1 MSTHTFLSFRES
13 PAKNIL
19 KYGLLFLIISFFSQ
33 TQAVEKEIVFIHT
46 NDTHSQ
52 IEATPKNASK
62 NADMGGVLR
71 RKAFIDSVR
80 VAEKN
85 AILVDAGDYVQGT
98 PYFNFFKGKAEI
110 DLMNRMGYEVA
121 TLGNHEFDNGVDA
134 LAQML
139 APAKFDIVS
148 ANYDAGNTPLGK
160 LLKPYVIKEIDGI
173 KVGIIGLTVDP
184 KGLIDSKNCKGIIYN
199 DPIKIANEL
208 AAKLKKSGIDLV
220 VVLSHLG
227 LETTPGDKELA
238 AASKDIDIIIGGHSH
253 TLLPEAIKIKN
264 LSGKDILIG
273 QTGKSGLNIGL
284 IKIKLEK

>member
-1 MSTHTFLSFRES
+1 MNTFSLSRKS
-13 PAKNIL
+13 PFKTIF
-19 KYGLLFLIISFFSQ
+19 KYGLLFFAFGLFSQ
-33 TQAVEKEIVFIHT
+33 AQAIDKTIVFIHT

-52 IEATPKNASK
+52 IEAISKNASK

-85 AILVDAGDYVQGT
+85 VILVDAGDYVQGT

-110 DLMNRMGYEVA
+110 DLMNKMGYEIA
-121 TLGNHEFDNGVDA
+121 TLGNHEFDNGVEA

-139 APAKFDIVS
+139 TPAKFDIVS
-148 ANYDAGNTPLGK
+148 ANYNVNNTPLNT
-160 LLKPYVIKEIDGI
+160 LVKPYMIKEIDGVKI
-173 KVGIIGLTVDP
+173 GIIGLCVDP
-184 KGLIDSKNCKGIIYN
+184 KGLIDSKNCEGIIYK
-199 DPIKIANEL
+199 DPIKTANEL
-208 AAKLKKSGIDLV
+208 AANLKKSGVDLIV
-220 VVLSHLG
+220 ILSHLG

-253 TLLPEAIKIKN
+253 TLLSEAIKVKN
-264 LSGKDILIG
+264 LSGKDVLIG

-284 IKIKLEK
+284 IKVKLKK